1 MTEQERI
8 DIAYLDTGVYEN
20 PWRENLFETLPEDRK
35 TAEVC
40 RFAIKKSA
48 FNIEFVPEAM
58 KTPELCLAAAGHRG
72 ETLKFVPDRL
82 KTPKMCRAAVDSNSY
97 ALYYVPEGL
106 KTPELCMAAVK
117 RNGLVLEAVPGE
129 LRTPQICRAAL
140 KAVDSADYKIL
151 PYIPYPDICLEG
163 LKKFGMS
170 FVDKFEIFASIAPEV
185 MTGELA
191 LHGVGMDASC
201 LSLVPVELRTEAV
214 CLRAVSGDGILLH
227 EVPEELRTERV
238 CEAAVSSNYL
248 ALEYVPK
255 HLKTDRLCGM
265 ALERDPLA
273 IRFFNPEQLTP
284 EVCNRA
290 LIRAD
295 DLRVLRYIPFEDIHM
310 KALGFYCTNYEK
322 TFDFLQHMNPA
333 HVTPRVAR
341 EIFALE
347 PELFYN
353 LPDHAKNEE
362 MCRRAV
368 GHDGSYLQYVPE
380 KWKTPELCMEAIRRS
395 PYAIAHLPESMKSP
409 DLYMS
414 LVRENP
420 QNLKG
425 VPREA
430 RTPEM
435 SREAFERTYGKDK
448 TDFSVISAL
457 SDPALV
463 LQVFREQDDPQKI
476 HRLMSVLHL
485 NRRLV
490 TEEVALEAVRKDAG
504 VLYDIPQTAI
514 TPLVADTAVRGD
526 PRMIQW
532 VPRELRTADLCLYA
546 EAAHP
551 ELRVYV
557 PDEIAKGRNIYSF
570 HRQVDAKLRQPLEYE
585 QYKTLYSGGAVRVN
599 NVWTSVAGEIDC
611 CEVRYDRKTEKLKLR
626 IVEPPREKKAQPKV
640 APTKKEGTTSPPL
653 KPAASVTAVKTSFSR
668 KAQGTATVSCSMAR
682 VTMSMPAPL

>member
-290 LIRAD
+290 LARTD
-295 DLRVLRYIPFEDIHM
+295 DLRVLRYIPFEEIHL
-310 KALGFYCTNYEK
+310 KVLGFYCTNYDK
-322 TFDFLQHMNPA
+322 TFDFLENMNPWFL
-333 HVTPRVAR
+333 TPRVAR

-457 SDPALV
+457 SDSALV
-463 LQVFREQDDPQKI
+463 LQVFREQDDPQQI

-514 TPLVADTAVRGD
+514 TSLVADTAVRGD

-611 CEVRYDRKTEKLKLR
+611 CEVRYDRKTEKIKLR

-640 APTKKEGTTSPPL
+640 APR
-653 KPAASVTAVKTSFSR
+653 KPARGPK
-668 KAQGTATVSCSMAR
+668 
-682 VTMSMPAPL
+682 L

>member
-290 LIRAD
+290 LARTD
-295 DLRVLRYIPFEDIHM
+295 DLRVLRYIPFEEIHL
-310 KALGFYCTNYEK
+310 KVLGFYCTNYDK
-322 TFDFLQHMNPA
+322 TFDFLENMNPWFL
-333 HVTPRVAR
+333 TPRVAR

-457 SDPALV
+457 SDSALV
-463 LQVFREQDDPQKI
+463 LQVFREQDDPQQI

-504 VLYDIPQTAI
+504 VLYDIPSTAI

-611 CEVRYDRKTEKLKLR
+611 CEVRYDRKAEKLKLR
-626 IVEPPREKKAQPKV
+626 IVEPQRKKNIMSTRISPKS
-640 APTKKEGTTSPPL
+640 AKKG
-653 KPAASVTAVKTSFSR
+653 KR
-668 KAQGTATVSCSMAR
+668 KIS
-682 VTMSMPAPL
+682 

>member
-290 LIRAD
+290 LARTD
-295 DLRVLRYIPFEDIHM
+295 DLRVLRYIPFEEIHL
-310 KALGFYCTNYEK
+310 KVLGFYCTNYDK
-322 TFDFLQHMNPA
+322 TFDFLENMNPWFL
-333 HVTPRVAR
+333 TPRVAR

-368 GHDGSYLQYVPE
+368 WHDGSYLQYVPE

-463 LQVFREQDDPQKI
+463 LQVCREQDDPQQI

-640 APTKKEGTTSPPL
+640 APR
-653 KPAASVTAVKTSFSR
+653 KPARGPK
-668 KAQGTATVSCSMAR
+668 
-682 VTMSMPAPL
+682 L

>member
-1 MTEQERI
+1 
-8 DIAYLDTGVYEN
+8 
-20 PWRENLFETLPEDRK
+20 
-35 TAEVC
+35 
-40 RFAIKKSA
+40 
-48 FNIEFVPEAM
+48 
-58 KTPELCLAAAGHRG
+58 
-72 ETLKFVPDRL
+72 
-82 KTPKMCRAAVDSNSY
+82 
-97 ALYYVPEGL
+97 
-106 KTPELCMAAVK
+106 
-117 RNGLVLEAVPGE
+117 
-129 LRTPQICRAAL
+129 
-140 KAVDSADYKIL
+140 
-151 PYIPYPDICLEG
+151 
-163 LKKFGMS
+163 
-170 FVDKFEIFASIAPEV
+170 
-185 MTGELA
+185 
-191 LHGVGMDASC
+191 
-201 LSLVPVELRTEAV
+201 
-214 CLRAVSGDGILLH
+214 
-227 EVPEELRTERV
+227 
-238 CEAAVSSNYL
+238 
-248 ALEYVPK
+248 
-255 HLKTDRLCGM
+255 
-265 ALERDPLA
+265 
-273 IRFFNPEQLTP
+273 
-284 EVCNRA
+284 
-290 LIRAD
+290 
-295 DLRVLRYIPFEDIHM
+295 
-310 KALGFYCTNYEK
+310 
-322 TFDFLQHMNPA
+322 MNPA

-546 EAAHP
+546 EATHP

-626 IVEPPREKKAQPKV
+626 IVEPQRKKNIMSTRISPKS
-640 APTKKEGTTSPPL
+640 AKKG
-653 KPAASVTAVKTSFSR
+653 KR
-668 KAQGTATVSCSMAR
+668 KIS
-682 VTMSMPAPL
+682 

>member
-290 LIRAD
+290 LARTD
-295 DLRVLRYIPFEDIHM
+295 DLRVLRYIPFEEIHL
-310 KALGFYCTNYEK
+310 KVLGFYCTNYDK
-322 TFDFLQHMNPA
+322 TFDFLENMNPWFL
-333 HVTPRVAR
+333 TPRVAR

-380 KWKTPELCMEAIRRS
+380 MWK
-395 PYAIAHLPESMKSP
+395 
-409 DLYMS
+409 
-414 LVRENP
+414 
-420 QNLKG
+420 
-425 VPREA
+425 
-430 RTPEM
+430 TPEM

-463 LQVFREQDDPQKI
+463 LQVFREQDDPQQI

-532 VPRELRTADLCLYA
+532 VPRELRTSDLCLYA

-640 APTKKEGTTSPPL
+640 APR
-653 KPAASVTAVKTSFSR
+653 KPARGPK
-668 KAQGTATVSCSMAR
+668 
-682 VTMSMPAPL
+682 L

>member
-290 LIRAD
+290 LARTD
-295 DLRVLRYIPFEDIHM
+295 DLRVLRYIPFEEIHL
-310 KALGFYCTNYEK
+310 KVLGFYCTNYDK
-322 TFDFLQHMNPA
+322 TFDFLENMNPWFL
-333 HVTPRVAR
+333 TPRVAR

-457 SDPALV
+457 SDSALV
-463 LQVFREQDDPQKI
+463 LQVFREQDDPQQI

-504 VLYDIPQTAI
+504 VLYDIPQRAI
-514 TPLVADTAVRGD
+514 TSLVADTAVRGD

-640 APTKKEGTTSPPL
+640 APR
-653 KPAASVTAVKTSFSR
+653 KPARGPK
-668 KAQGTATVSCSMAR
+668 
-682 VTMSMPAPL
+682 L

>member
-106 KTPELCMAAVK
+106 KPPELCMTAVK

-290 LIRAD
+290 LARTD
-295 DLRVLRYIPFEDIHM
+295 DLRVLRYIPFEEIHL
-310 KALGFYCTNYEK
+310 KVLGFYCTNYDK
-322 TFDFLQHMNPA
+322 TFDFLENMNPWFL
-333 HVTPRVAR
+333 TPRVAR

-368 GHDGSYLQYVPE
+368 WHDGSYLQYVPE

-463 LQVFREQDDPQKI
+463 LRVFREQDDPQQI

-504 VLYDIPQTAI
+504 VLYDIPQRAI

-640 APTKKEGTTSPPL
+640 APR
-653 KPAASVTAVKTSFSR
+653 KPARGPK
-668 KAQGTATVSCSMAR
+668 
-682 VTMSMPAPL
+682 L

>member
-1 MTEQERI
+1 M
-8 DIAYLDTGVYEN
+8 N
-20 PWRENLFETLPEDRK
+20 PW
-35 TAEVC
+35 
-40 RFAIKKSA
+40 
-48 FNIEFVPEAM
+48 
-58 KTPELCLAAAGHRG
+58 
-72 ETLKFVPDRL
+72 
-82 KTPKMCRAAVDSNSY
+82 
-97 ALYYVPEGL
+97 
-106 KTPELCMAAVK
+106 
-117 RNGLVLEAVPGE
+117 
-129 LRTPQICRAAL
+129 
-140 KAVDSADYKIL
+140 
-151 PYIPYPDICLEG
+151 
-163 LKKFGMS
+163 
-170 FVDKFEIFASIAPEV
+170 
-185 MTGELA
+185 
-191 LHGVGMDASC
+191 
-201 LSLVPVELRTEAV
+201 
-214 CLRAVSGDGILLH
+214 
-227 EVPEELRTERV
+227 
-238 CEAAVSSNYL
+238 
-248 ALEYVPK
+248 
-255 HLKTDRLCGM
+255 
-265 ALERDPLA
+265 
-273 IRFFNPEQLTP
+273 
-284 EVCNRA
+284 
-290 LIRAD
+290 
-295 DLRVLRYIPFEDIHM
+295 
-310 KALGFYCTNYEK
+310 
-322 TFDFLQHMNPA
+322 FL
-333 HVTPRVAR
+333 TPRVAR

-368 GHDGSYLQYVPE
+368 WHDGSYLQYVPE

-463 LQVFREQDDPQKI
+463 LQVFREQDDPQQI

-504 VLYDIPQTAI
+504 VLYDIPQRAI

-532 VPRELRTADLCLYA
+532 VPRELRTSDLCLYA

-611 CEVRYDRKTEKLKLR
+611 CEVRYDRKAEKLKLR
-626 IVEPPREKKAQPKV
+626 IVEPQRKKISCLHVFLLNQRKREKKNLLNKMN
-640 APTKKEGTTSPPL
+640 K
-653 KPAASVTAVKTSFSR
+653 R
-668 KAQGTATVSCSMAR
+668 
-682 VTMSMPAPL
+682 

>member
-129 LRTPQICRAAL
+129 LRPPQICRAAL

-201 LSLVPVELRTEAV
+201 LSRVPVELRTEAV

-290 LIRAD
+290 LARTD
-295 DLRVLRYIPFEDIHM
+295 DLRVLRYIPFEEIHL
-310 KALGFYCTNYEK
+310 KVLGFYCTNYDK
-322 TFDFLQHMNPA
+322 TFDFLENMNPWFL
-333 HVTPRVAR
+333 TPRVAR

-457 SDPALV
+457 SDSALV
-463 LQVFREQDDPQKI
+463 LQVFREQDDPQQI

-504 VLYDIPQTAI
+504 VLYDIPQRAI
-514 TPLVADTAVRGD
+514 TSLVADTAVRGD

-640 APTKKEGTTSPPL
+640 APR
-653 KPAASVTAVKTSFSR
+653 KPARGPK
-668 KAQGTATVSCSMAR
+668 
-682 VTMSMPAPL
+682 L

>member
-140 KAVDSADYKIL
+140 KAVVSADYKIL

-290 LIRAD
+290 LARTD
-295 DLRVLRYIPFEDIHM
+295 DLRVLRYIPFEEIHL
-310 KALGFYCTNYEK
+310 KVLGFYCTNYDK
-322 TFDFLQHMNPA
+322 TFDFLENMNPWFL
-333 HVTPRVAR
+333 TPRVAR

-457 SDPALV
+457 SDSALV
-463 LQVFREQDDPQKI
+463 LQVFREQDDPQQI

-504 VLYDIPQTAI
+504 VLYDIPSTAI

-640 APTKKEGTTSPPL
+640 APR
-653 KPAASVTAVKTSFSR
+653 KPARGPK
-668 KAQGTATVSCSMAR
+668 
-682 VTMSMPAPL
+682 L

>member
-290 LIRAD
+290 LARTD
-295 DLRVLRYIPFEDIHM
+295 DLRVLRYIPFEEIHL
-310 KALGFYCTNYEK
+310 KVLGFYCTNYNK
-322 TFDFLQHMNPA
+322 TFDFLENMNPWFL
-333 HVTPRVAR
+333 TPRVAR

-368 GHDGSYLQYVPE
+368 WHDGSYLQYVPE

-457 SDPALV
+457 SDSALV
-463 LQVFREQDDPQKI
+463 LQVFREQDDPQQI

-504 VLYDIPQTAI
+504 VLYDIPQRAI
-514 TPLVADTAVRGD
+514 TSLVADTAVRGD

-640 APTKKEGTTSPPL
+640 APR
-653 KPAASVTAVKTSFSR
+653 KPARGPK
-668 KAQGTATVSCSMAR
+668 
-682 VTMSMPAPL
+682 L

>member
-58 KTPELCLAAAGHRG
+58 KTPELCLAAAGYRG

-290 LIRAD
+290 LARTD
-295 DLRVLRYIPFEDIHM
+295 DLRVLRYIPFEEIHL
-310 KALGFYCTNYEK
+310 KVLGFYCTNYDK
-322 TFDFLQHMNPA
+322 TFDFLENMNPWFL
-333 HVTPRVAR
+333 TPRVAR

-368 GHDGSYLQYVPE
+368 WHDGSYLQYVPE

-463 LQVFREQDDPQKI
+463 LQVFHEQDDPQQI

-504 VLYDIPQTAI
+504 VLYDIPQRAI

-640 APTKKEGTTSPPL
+640 APR
-653 KPAASVTAVKTSFSR
+653 KPARGPK
-668 KAQGTATVSCSMAR
+668 
-682 VTMSMPAPL
+682 L

>member
-1 MTEQERI
+1 
-8 DIAYLDTGVYEN
+8 
-20 PWRENLFETLPEDRK
+20 
-35 TAEVC
+35 
-40 RFAIKKSA
+40 
-48 FNIEFVPEAM
+48 
-58 KTPELCLAAAGHRG
+58 
-72 ETLKFVPDRL
+72 
-82 KTPKMCRAAVDSNSY
+82 
-97 ALYYVPEGL
+97 
-106 KTPELCMAAVK
+106 
-117 RNGLVLEAVPGE
+117 
-129 LRTPQICRAAL
+129 
-140 KAVDSADYKIL
+140 
-151 PYIPYPDICLEG
+151 
-163 LKKFGMS
+163 
-170 FVDKFEIFASIAPEV
+170 
-185 MTGELA
+185 
-191 LHGVGMDASC
+191 MDASC

-290 LIRAD
+290 LARTD
-295 DLRVLRYIPFEDIHM
+295 DLRVLRYIPFEEIHL
-310 KALGFYCTNYEK
+310 KVLGFYCTNYDK
-322 TFDFLQHMNPA
+322 TFDFLENMNPWFL
-333 HVTPRVAR
+333 TPRVAR

-368 GHDGSYLQYVPE
+368 WHDGSYLQYVPE

-463 LQVFREQDDPQKI
+463 LQVFREQDDPQQI

-504 VLYDIPQTAI
+504 VLYDIPQRAI

-640 APTKKEGTTSPPL
+640 APR
-653 KPAASVTAVKTSFSR
+653 KPARGPK
-668 KAQGTATVSCSMAR
+668 
-682 VTMSMPAPL
+682 L

>member
-290 LIRAD
+290 LARTD
-295 DLRVLRYIPFEDIHM
+295 DLRVLRYIPFEEIHL
-310 KALGFYCTNYEK
+310 KVLGFYCTNYDK
-322 TFDFLQHMNPA
+322 TFDFLENMNPWFL
-333 HVTPRVAR
+333 TPRVAR

-457 SDPALV
+457 SDSALV
-463 LQVFREQDDPQKI
+463 LQVFREQDDPQQI

-504 VLYDIPQTAI
+504 VLYDIPQRAI

-546 EAAHP
+546 EATHP

-640 APTKKEGTTSPPL
+640 APR
-653 KPAASVTAVKTSFSR
+653 KPARGPK
-668 KAQGTATVSCSMAR
+668 
-682 VTMSMPAPL
+682 L

>member
-58 KTPELCLAAAGHRG
+58 KTPELCLAAAGYRG

-290 LIRAD
+290 LARTD
-295 DLRVLRYIPFEDIHM
+295 DLRVLRYIPFEEIHL
-310 KALGFYCTNYEK
+310 KVLGFYCTNYDK
-322 TFDFLQHMNPA
+322 TFDFLENMNPWFL
-333 HVTPRVAR
+333 TPRVAR

-448 TDFSVISAL
+448 TDFSVISAV
-457 SDPALV
+457 SDTALV
-463 LQVFREQDDPQKI
+463 LQVFREQDDPQQI

-640 APTKKEGTTSPPL
+640 APR
-653 KPAASVTAVKTSFSR
+653 KPARGPK
-668 KAQGTATVSCSMAR
+668 
-682 VTMSMPAPL
+682 L

>member
-290 LIRAD
+290 LARTD
-295 DLRVLRYIPFEDIHM
+295 DLRVLRYIPFEEIHL
-310 KALGFYCTNYEK
+310 KVLGFYCTNYDK
-322 TFDFLQHMNPA
+322 TFDFLENMNPWFL
-333 HVTPRVAR
+333 TPRVAR

-368 GHDGSYLQYVPE
+368 WHDGSYLQYVPE

-457 SDPALV
+457 SDSALV
-463 LQVFREQDDPQKI
+463 LQVFREQDDPQQI

-504 VLYDIPQTAI
+504 VLYDIPQRAI

-611 CEVRYDRKTEKLKLR
+611 CEVRYDRKTEKIKLR

-640 APTKKEGTTSPPL
+640 APR
-653 KPAASVTAVKTSFSR
+653 KPARGPK
-668 KAQGTATVSCSMAR
+668 
-682 VTMSMPAPL
+682 L

>member
-106 KTPELCMAAVK
+106 KPPELCMTAVK

-290 LIRAD
+290 LARTD
-295 DLRVLRYIPFEDIHM
+295 DLRVLRYIPFEEIHL
-310 KALGFYCTNYEK
+310 KVLGFYCTNYDK
-322 TFDFLQHMNPA
+322 TFDFLENMNPWFL
-333 HVTPRVAR
+333 TPRVAR

-368 GHDGSYLQYVPE
+368 WHDGSYLQYVPE

-457 SDPALV
+457 SDLALV
-463 LQVFREQDDPQKI
+463 LQVFREQDDPQQI

-504 VLYDIPQTAI
+504 VLYDIPQRAI

-640 APTKKEGTTSPPL
+640 APR
-653 KPAASVTAVKTSFSR
+653 KPARGPK
-668 KAQGTATVSCSMAR
+668 
-682 VTMSMPAPL
+682 L

>member
-290 LIRAD
+290 LARTD
-295 DLRVLRYIPFEDIHM
+295 DLRVLRYIPFEEIHL
-310 KALGFYCTNYEK
+310 KVLGFYCTNYDK
-322 TFDFLQHMNPA
+322 TFDFLENMNPWFL
-333 HVTPRVAR
+333 TPRVAR

-457 SDPALV
+457 SDSALV
-463 LQVFREQDDPQKI
+463 LQVFREQDDPQQI

-504 VLYDIPQTAI
+504 VLYDIPQRAI
-514 TPLVADTAVRGD
+514 TSLVADTAVRGD

-611 CEVRYDRKTEKLKLR
+611 CEVRYDRKTEKIKLR

-640 APTKKEGTTSPPL
+640 APR
-653 KPAASVTAVKTSFSR
+653 KPARGPK
-668 KAQGTATVSCSMAR
+668 
-682 VTMSMPAPL
+682 L

>member
-1 MTEQERI
+1 
-8 DIAYLDTGVYEN
+8 
-20 PWRENLFETLPEDRK
+20 
-35 TAEVC
+35 
-40 RFAIKKSA
+40 
-48 FNIEFVPEAM
+48 
-58 KTPELCLAAAGHRG
+58 
-72 ETLKFVPDRL
+72 
-82 KTPKMCRAAVDSNSY
+82 
-97 ALYYVPEGL
+97 
-106 KTPELCMAAVK
+106 
-117 RNGLVLEAVPGE
+117 
-129 LRTPQICRAAL
+129 
-140 KAVDSADYKIL
+140 
-151 PYIPYPDICLEG
+151 
-163 LKKFGMS
+163 
-170 FVDKFEIFASIAPEV
+170 
-185 MTGELA
+185 
-191 LHGVGMDASC
+191 
-201 LSLVPVELRTEAV
+201 
-214 CLRAVSGDGILLH
+214 
-227 EVPEELRTERV
+227 
-238 CEAAVSSNYL
+238 
-248 ALEYVPK
+248 
-255 HLKTDRLCGM
+255 M

-290 LIRAD
+290 LARTD
-295 DLRVLRYIPFEDIHM
+295 DLRVLRYIPFEEIHL
-310 KALGFYCTNYEK
+310 KVLGFYCTNYDK
-322 TFDFLQHMNPA
+322 TFDFLENMNPWFL
-333 HVTPRVAR
+333 TPRVAR

-368 GHDGSYLQYVPE
+368 GYDGSYLQYVPE

-463 LQVFREQDDPQKI
+463 LQVFREQDDPQQI

-611 CEVRYDRKTEKLKLR
+611 CEVCYDRKTEKLKLR

-640 APTKKEGTTSPPL
+640 APR
-653 KPAASVTAVKTSFSR
+653 KPARGPK
-668 KAQGTATVSCSMAR
+668 
-682 VTMSMPAPL
+682 L